1 MTYPYIPNTNTTLK
15 IRKKIKLLI
24 LKSSTPL
31 GGAETLI
38 LQHLE
43 NLDRKK
49 FEVHFISLDC
59 KGRLQSAIKEK
70 ADSYMCLN
78 RKFILGPV
86 AILKLR
92 SYLIHNSI
100 NIVHSH
106 DKSSA
111 LFLLLASFGL
121 KIPLVTTTHSH
132 DQTWRNFVNIK
143 LIRFFDFNICL
154 CRFERL
160 KYFEYGIP
168 WRKMGVVYNCFDA
181 SKFKKSYRL
190 KNYRNDGTF
199 RIIMVGNYYIQKDQK
214 TLIEAAYIINDLG
227 YNIELH
233 LVGGRGLKIIEECQA
248 EVQNKNL
255 GEIVFFHVQKKVDSK
270 FLSEFDLFA
279 FSTKSET
286 FGIVLIEAMASGLP
300 VLVSDIPSNMELIRY
315 GRDGFY
321 FETANPNS
329 CAEEI
334 IRVINKPFLLQ
345 AMSEKAYER
354 SKEFHPQKVVNILEK
369 KYQDIVNESKL

>member
-1 MTYPYIPNTNTTLK
+1 MHLI
-15 IRKKIKLLI
+15 KKIKLLI
-24 LKSSTPL
+24 LKSSAPL

-38 LQHLE
+38 LQHLK

-59 KGRLQSAIKEK
+59 KGILQSAIKEK
-70 ADSYMCLN
+70 ADFYMCLN
-78 RKFILGPV
+78 RKFILDPI

-100 NIVHSH
+100 NILHSH

-121 KIPLVTTTHSH
+121 KIPRVTTTHSH
-132 DQTWRNFVNIK
+132 DQTWRNFVNLK
-143 LIRFFDFNICL
+143 LIRSFDFNICL
-154 CRFERL
+154 CKVERL
-160 KYFEYGIP
+160 KYFEYGIS
-168 WRKMGVVYNCFDA
+168 WEKMGVVYNCFDCN
-181 SKFKKSYRL
+181 KFKKSYRL

-214 TLIEAAYIINDLG
+214 TLIKAANIINGLG

-233 LVGGRGLKIIEECQA
+233 LVGGRNAELYKQCKIL
-248 EVQNKNL
+248 VNNL
-255 GEIVFFHVQKKVDSK
+255 NLNSIVYFYNDRIVDGD
-270 FLSEFDLFA
+270 FLSKFDLFV
-279 FSTKSET
+279 FSSKSET
-286 FGIVLIEAMASGLP
+286 FGIVLLEAMASGLP
-300 VLVSDIPSNMELIRY
+300 VLVSDIPSNMEIIRF
-315 GRDGFY
+315 GKDGFY

-334 IRVINKPFLLQ
+334 NKLINEPFLLKS
-345 AMSEKAYER
+345 MSEKAYER
-354 SKEFHPQKVVNILEK
+354 SKEFHPKKVINILEK
-369 KYQDIVNESKL
+369 TYQDIVNEY